1 MRVLGTEAACGTTS
15 GAASSFGDSDDV
27 RLVNSGSTNRLV
39 SITDSSGNVV
49 ATFTLIAGEVSFV
62 RKKREEKIIKEISQ
76 SVADDLDFY
85 DFKKGGK

>member
-1 MRVLGTEAACGTTS
+1 MRVVGTEAACGTNA
-15 GAASSFGDSDDV
+15 GASSNFGEADDV

-62 RKKREEKIIKEISQ
+62 RKKREEKIFAAHAE
-76 SVADDLDFY
+76 VLAV
-85 DFKKGGK
+85 GVVTP